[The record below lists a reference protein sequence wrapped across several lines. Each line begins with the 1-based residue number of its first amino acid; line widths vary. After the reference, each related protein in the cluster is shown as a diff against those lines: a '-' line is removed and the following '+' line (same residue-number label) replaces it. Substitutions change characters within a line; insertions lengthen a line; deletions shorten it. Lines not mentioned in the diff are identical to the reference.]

1 MNRFKVEE
9 VEYINIEYQVPY
21 RLAEEYMEEQYQDSI
36 ENIRTFMEHAPQFSE
51 VLDRAEKIKDV
62 IQSMMGKLQSMIKT
76 LEDFEKE
83 IK

>member
-1 MNRFKVEE
+1 
-9 VEYINIEYQVPY
+9 
-21 RLAEEYMEEQYQDSI
+21 
-36 ENIRTFMEHAPQFSE
+36 MEHAPQFSE

-83 IK
+83 IKSMCDKHAKD